1 MVKKKTIKKTA
12 TRRIT
17 SSNKSFKKTSSKV
30 HMSKSEYL
38 SSIVNLHINH
48 QVILAE
54 KTAFLVAVSALI
66 LTIVLSALFNSSIQN
81 IPLLI
86 KSGLVLLAMGSAF
99 SIIMSISVEMINPV
113 KKVSS
118 FHPLSLEEFHDEAKE
133 TFYKDLL
140 KTCKSEKSMVED
152 FSNQILEMK
161 EDIYKKTSKISVAIY
176 CLTVPLF
183 VMTILACIQM
193 YLLLF

>member
-1 MVKKKTIKKTA
+1 
-12 TRRIT
+12 
-17 SSNKSFKKTSSKV
+17 
-30 HMSKSEYL
+30 MSKSEYL